1 MSLKYLLF
9 GRYFDGKT
17 ISRLPK
23 IWKDKFWQITRT
35 RQKKENFVNLLK
47 NYRNNRAW
55 FHRRTELE
63 LEYKVVV
70 LITNTMAISNAEL
83 SLTISSEIQSQF
95 LACAGNRGT
104 CWCCKENFHQWQ
116 SFMFSIIN
124 IITIM
129 STTYSQ

>member
-1 MSLKYLLF
+1 MLLKTN
-9 GRYFDGKT
+9 FDK
-17 ISRLPK
+17 L
-23 IWKDKFWQITRT
+23 QELA
-35 RQKKENFVNLLK
+35 KKRENFVNLLK

-104 CWCCKENFHQWQ
+104 C
-116 SFMFSIIN
+116 
-124 IITIM
+124 
-129 STTYSQ
+129 